1 MVRYFKPHVF
11 KSKALAHLRQGFFVF
26 RPTPACEAEER
37 KRKKRKACA
46 SRTGFFFG
54 MQLKEDRE
62 RSE

>member
-1 MVRYFKPHVF
+1 M
-11 KSKALAHLRQGFFVF
+11 RQGFFVF